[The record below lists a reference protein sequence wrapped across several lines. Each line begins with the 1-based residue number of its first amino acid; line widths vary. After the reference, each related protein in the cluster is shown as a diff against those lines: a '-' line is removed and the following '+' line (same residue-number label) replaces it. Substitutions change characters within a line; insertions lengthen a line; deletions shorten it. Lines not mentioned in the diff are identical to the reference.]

1 MRTIKYYK
9 NLIVYLIPVILVVGV
24 VAGAGIWLLNV
35 EVPVEY
41 DEPYKISMSQNE
53 IGPDYEW
60 ETLQFRESSTTNTA
74 YFNDTGSGL
83 LYHQYVKI
91 ENPTGGANVNIIAE
105 IKEPAGFNDQM
116 GFTVLNGIVEPG
128 EAGEAEVEQWG
139 NINTGDIPVAAGETK
154 KITVIYTL
162 GNDVPASNSYSVNWD
177 FSEGESITVSSGES
191 IQSAI
196 DSATGT
202 AIFVESGTYEE
213 QITIDKEI
221 ALVGIGNTKPVIKM
235 PSNPDEAVQIDGS
248 DKNWAPVILA
258 QGNTGDSME
267 ITIDNFEINGAN
279 FEPNKRA
286 AGVLLQN
293 ISGTIKNLKI
303 HNFNLNRE
311 TFGIQAYA
319 DCDLTI
325 KNNQISE
332 VGRGGI
338 GVNGDG
344 SYACISS
351 NEVDAPVDTS
361 WAVNCIQIG
370 FGASGNVLNNIVKNT
385 YWEGGDWGASGILL
399 YDAKNVE
406 LVKENN
412 IKNNELGFASYNTA
426 VGEVKDNTF
435 DGNEYHVVDYSEDLD
450 LDTIL
455 EENNFVKNALVIG
468 DTIRDA
474 DVSDG
479 ESIQNAI
486 DSASE
491 GDTIVVG
498 PGTYEE
504 TLKINKKGLTLLGP
518 NAGIDGASSERS
530 DEAVIR
536 GGTVEIQ
543 ANDVTIDGFK
553 VHKATKGTND
563 RAIGPQDSSGATI
576 KNNIIANS
584 YRGIQGDWHGRP
596 SDLTIIGNYFAPS
609 IDYGI
614 AGTEDMTGL
623 RIEDNTFDGQT
634 EGIGLGTGVQLVDQ
648 DGNEITEDYVT
659 YLKNVNTFTG
669 CTNDV
674 VDYR

>member
-91 ENPTGGANVNIIAE
+91 ENPTGGANVNVIAE

-128 EAGEAEVEQWG
+128 EASEEVEQWG

-196 DSATGT
+196 DSASGT
-202 AIFVESGTYEE
+202 AIFVGPGTYEE

-221 ALVGIGNTKPVIKM
+221 ALVGIGSTKPVIKM
-235 PSNPDEAVQIDGS
+235 PSDADDSIQIHGS
-248 DKNWAPVILA
+248 DSKWAPVILA
-258 QGNTGDSME
+258 RGNTGDSLD
-267 ITIDNFEINGAN
+267 ITIDNFEIDGAN
-279 FEPNKRA
+279 FEPSGRA

-293 ISGTIKNLKI
+293 VSGRIKNLNI
-303 HNFNLNRE
+303 NNFYLGTE
-311 TFGIQAYA
+311 TFGIQGYA

-325 KNNQISE
+325 ENNHIIE

-338 GVNGDG
+338 SVNGDG
-344 SYACISS
+344 SYACING
-351 NEVDAPVDTS
+351 NEINAPDDTS
-361 WAVNCIQIG
+361 WAINCIQIG
-370 FGASGNVLNNIVKNT
+370 FGASGNILDNIVTNT
-385 YWEGGDWGASGILL
+385 YWEGGYWGASGILL

-406 LVKENN
+406 LVKGNN

-450 LDTIL
+450 LKAIL

-479 ESIQNAI
+479 ESIQSAI

-504 TLKINKKGLTLLGP
+504 TVIINKKGLTLLGP
-518 NAGIDGASSERS
+518 NAGIDGASNDRG
-530 DEAVIR
+530 DEAVIK

-543 ANDVTIDGFK
+543 ANDVTIDGFT
-553 VHKATKGTND
+553 VHKATKVTND
-563 RAIGPQDSSGATI
+563 RAIGPQDSSFATI

-584 YRGIQGDWHGRP
+584 YRGIQGDWYGRP
-596 SDLTIIGNYFAPS
+596 TNLTIIGNYFAPS

-623 RIEDNTFDGQT
+623 RVEDNTFDGQT
-634 EGIGLGTGVQLVDQ
+634 EGIGLGTGVLLVDQ
-648 DGNEITEDYVT
+648 DGNEITENYVT
-659 YLKNVNTFTG
+659 YLENVNTFTG